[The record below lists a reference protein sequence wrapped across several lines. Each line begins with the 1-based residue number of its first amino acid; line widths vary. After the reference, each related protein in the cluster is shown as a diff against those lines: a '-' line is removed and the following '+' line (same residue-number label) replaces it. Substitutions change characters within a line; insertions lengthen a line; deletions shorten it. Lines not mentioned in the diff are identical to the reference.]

1 MRLSRSLLAT
11 AVCVSLFPL
20 QGCHS
25 VDDDR
30 IPTFAVSI
38 NLGDAA
44 TWNTYGVAG
53 YGMHRR
59 FILSQGLR
67 EPSGFPY
74 SQQSATGFGGVL
86 LISGMDPFTTATDSP
101 LAYDLSC
108 PMEVKSSVRVE
119 IESERYEAVCPV
131 CGSRFDVAMG
141 GGAPISGP
149 RPPANIKSGCDAIVA
164 SLPATAAISSQI
176 NLLQWTSLKVFFI

>member
-53 YGMHRR
+53 YGIHRR

-149 RPPANIKSGCDAIVA
+149 AASGKY
-164 SLPATAAISSQI
+164 
-176 NLLQWTSLKVFFI
+176 KVGMRRYRCIPSGNGGYIITN